1 MGGWGCAT
9 SDGDIRVCAAVTQGR
24 EGWMRD
30 EGAWVSPVQA
40 SQVLQP
46 ARKKCGEG
54 NVLGGDL
61 VGIFRSGDA
70 GG

>member
-1 MGGWGCAT
+1 M
-9 SDGDIRVCAAVTQGR
+9 Q
-24 EGWMRD
+24 D
-30 EGAWVSPVQA
+30 EGAWVSPVRA
-40 SQVLQP
+40 SQALQP
-46 ARKKCGEG
+46 ARKKCCEG

>member
-1 MGGWGCAT
+1 
-9 SDGDIRVCAAVTQGR
+9 
-24 EGWMRD
+24 MRD

-40 SQVLQP
+40 SQALQP